1 MADPVLVTGGAGYI
15 GLHTVRRLR
24 AAGVPVVALDRRP
37 VEDRGQLAGA
47 EFESA
52 DVRDEAR
59 VEDILRRHHVAA
71 VIHCAALKSAP
82 ESVQDPA
89 PYFDTNVG
97 GSLALMSAMTRVGV
111 GRMVFSSSCG
121 VYGTPTA
128 LPVTEA
134 SALGPE
140 NPYAETKVLVERM
153 LPWFES
159 AHGIRFVALRYFNAA
174 GVGFGRDDPGQ
185 AVGEDPMTAQALIPA
200 VVRAAAGGVPVT
212 IFGNDYPTR
221 DGTAVR
227 DFVHVADVVDGH
239 LLALDALREGHSSA
253 VVNLGSGRGTSVRE
267 VVDAVSKVI
276 GRAVPTV
283 DGARRA
289 GDPAE
294 VWADRTLAEQVLG
307 WRPQHALD
315 DMIESTWV
323 WQQRAAGASEHA

>member
-1 MADPVLVTGGAGYI
+1 MPDPVLVTGGAGYI
-15 GLHTVRRLR
+15 GLHTVQRLR
-24 AAGVPVVALDRRP
+24 AADMPVVALDRRP
-37 VEDRGQLAGA
+37 VRDIRQLAGA

-52 DVRDEAR
+52 DVRDDVL
-59 VEDILRRHHVAA
+59 VEDILRRHGVAA
-71 VIHCAALKSAP
+71 VVHCAGLKSAP
-82 ESVQDPA
+82 ESVNDPA

-97 GSLALMSAMTRVGV
+97 GSLALLSAMTRAGV
-111 GRMVFSSSCG
+111 RRIVFSSSCG
-121 VYGTPTA
+121 VYGTPAA

-174 GVGFGRDDPGQ
+174 GVGFGGDDPEQ
-185 AVGEDPMTAQALIPA
+185 AVGEDPRTAQSLIPS

-212 IFGNDYPTR
+212 VNGIDYPTR

-239 LLALDALREGHSSA
+239 VLALDALHDGRPSA
-253 VVNLGSGRGTSVRE
+253 VVNLGSGRGSSVRE
-267 VVDAVSKVI
+267 VVHAVSQAI
-276 GRAVPTV
+276 GRTVPTE
-283 DGARRA
+283 DGPRRE

-307 WRPQHALD
+307 WRPQHSLD
-315 DMIESTWV
+315 DMIESTWA
-323 WQQRAAGASEHA
+323 WQQRAAGTSGSR